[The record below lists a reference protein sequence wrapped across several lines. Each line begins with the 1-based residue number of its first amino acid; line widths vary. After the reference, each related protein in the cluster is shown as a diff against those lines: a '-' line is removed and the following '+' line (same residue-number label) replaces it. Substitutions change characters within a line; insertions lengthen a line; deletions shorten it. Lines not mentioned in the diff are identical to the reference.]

1 VPARSEQYF
10 TAPCGDVYPFPIVKR
25 RTYRETLRKKLVP
38 APRRGASKSEAVRLF
53 EMILSSVQWRAG
65 HGKEDKGFHRL
76 SIPPF
81 SRSHSSSVSRGDEH
95 FVANLSNSIR
105 RFEYVLFGY
114 TKS

>member
-1 VPARSEQYF
+1 VQDRSEQYF
-10 TAPCGDVYPFPIVKR
+10 TAPCGDVYPLPIVKR
-25 RTYRETLRKKLVP
+25 RTYRETLPKKLVP
-38 APRRGASKSEAVRLF
+38 APRRGAGKIEAVRLF
-53 EMILSSVQWRAG
+53 EMILSSVQWRAA

-81 SRSHSSSVSRGDEH
+81 SRSHCSSVNRGDER
-95 FVANLSNSIR
+95 FVAKLSSSIR